1 MCYHFLNKKGMKK
14 VSAPI
19 RLRLLYLLYFF
30 MKGGV
35 QKRWKLALS
44 VTAGILFGGLMW
56 RIRRVST
63 STSVILWGDHAQV
76 ATPYLDETTA

>member
-1 MCYHFLNKKGMKK
+1 MCYHFLNKKEMKK

-35 QKRWKLALS
+35 QKR
-44 VTAGILFGGLMW
+44 
-56 RIRRVST
+56 
-63 STSVILWGDHAQV
+63 
-76 ATPYLDETTA
+76 